1 MGVVVMQ
8 SAGQLNAVTE
18 QIIGAA
24 MEVHRAIGPG
34 LLESAYE
41 ACLVHELRERGFRV
55 EQQKP
60 LPVIYKGVQLDCG
73 YRLDL
78 VVNECVIVEVKAVEK
93 LTTVHDA
100 QLLSHLRLLNYR
112 VGLLL
117 NFHCTMLKNGIL
129 RIVNDFPS
137 SANSVISA
145 VK

>member
-1 MGVVVMQ
+1 MGALAMQ
-8 SAGQLNAVTE
+8 TAGQLNAVTE

-41 ACLVHELRERGFRV
+41 VCLVYELRERGFRV
-55 EQQKP
+55 EQQEP
-60 LPVIYKGVQLDCG
+60 LPVIYRGVQLDCG
-73 YRLDL
+73 YRLDI
-78 VVNECVIVEVKAVEK
+78 VVNECVIVEIKAVEK
-93 LTTVHDA
+93 LTTVHEA
-100 QLLSHLRLLNYR
+100 QLLSYLRLLNCR

-117 NFHCTMLKNGIL
+117 NFHCTMLKNGIR

-137 SANSVISA
+137 SANSAISA

>member
-1 MGVVVMQ
+1 MGVIVMQ
-8 SAGQLNAVTE
+8 TAGELNAVTE

-41 ACLVHELRERGFRV
+41 VCLVYELRERGFRV
-55 EQQKP
+55 EQQKA
-60 LPVIYKGVQLDCG
+60 LPVVYRGVQLDCG
-73 YRLDL
+73 YRLDI

-93 LTTVHDA
+93 LTTVHEA
-100 QLLSHLRLLNYR
+100 QLLSYLRLLNYR

-117 NFHCTMLKNGIL
+117 NFHCTLLKNGVR

-137 SANSVISA
+137 SANSAISA